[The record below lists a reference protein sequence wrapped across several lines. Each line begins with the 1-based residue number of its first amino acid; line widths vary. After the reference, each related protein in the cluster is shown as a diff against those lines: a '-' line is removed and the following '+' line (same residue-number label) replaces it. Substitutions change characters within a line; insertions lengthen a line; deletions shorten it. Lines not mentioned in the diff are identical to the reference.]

1 MEGGRETILMINIGC
16 FKDLDICIMVYSSQ
30 VILKPVGVQWPELMT
45 VLQLPTKV
53 M

>member
-1 MEGGRETILMINIGC
+1 MEGSRETILMINIGC

-30 VILKPVGVQWPELMT
+30 VILKAVGVQWPELMT
-45 VLQLPTKV
+45 VLQSPTKV